1 MAASDGALDFL
12 RRLLRVPSLPG
23 EEREV
28 AELVRSEL
36 DSIGFDEVHVD
47 DAGNVIGHARGRGV
61 APSLMLNTHLDHVD
75 AGDPERW
82 PEPPFEGVVKEG
94 RVWGRGAVDIKGP
107 LAAQVYG
114 TERALHGGAPPGD
127 VWLTA
132 VVQEEV
138 GGLGARHLLT
148 HLGTDLVVVG
158 EPSGNELRRGHRGRA
173 ELVVRVFGR
182 SAHASMPDAGRNPL
196 PTLGR
201 FLARLE
207 QVELP
212 RHPDLGPATL
222 APTRVATD
230 QPGTNVVPG
239 EACLACDVRL
249 APGQSLE
256 ELRQEL
262 EDLLMSCLAHGL
274 EASVEIP
281 TFTRRSY
288 AGLEMRMPADMS
300 PILLPADHPAILSA
314 VSVLAEPLGGPPEVG
329 VWRFATDGGHFADA
343 GMTVVGFGPGDEELA
358 HTVDE
363 SLDVTELE
371 VAVDA
376 YDCLVREWPAAL
388 AARV

>member
-1 MAASDGALDFL
+1 MAASDGPLDFL

-23 EEREV
+23 QEREV
-28 AELVRSEL
+28 AELVRLEL

-47 DAGNVIGHARGRGV
+47 DAGNVIGHVRGRGL
-61 APSLMLNTHLDHVD
+61 APGLMLNTHLDHVD

-114 TERALHGGAPPGD
+114 SKRALHDGKPPGD

-132 VVQEEV
+132 VVQEEI

-173 ELVVRVFGR
+173 ELVIRVSGR
-182 SAHASMPDAGRNPL
+182 SAHASMPAAGHNPL

-222 APTRVATD
+222 APTRVVTD
-230 QPGTNVVPG
+230 PPGTNVVPG
-239 EACLACDVRL
+239 EASLVCDVRL
-249 APGQSLE
+249 APGQPLE
-256 ELRQEL
+256 GLRQEL
-262 EDLLMSCLAHGL
+262 EDLLTSCLAHGL
-274 EASVEIP
+274 EGSVEIP

-288 AGLEMRMPADMS
+288 EGLEMQMPADM
-300 PILLPADHPAILSA
+300 PPFLLPADHPAILSA

-363 SLDVTELE
+363 SLDIAELK
-371 VAVDA
+371 VAVHA
-376 YDCLVREWPAAL
+376 YDSLVREWPAAL